1 LRSDPTFP
9 WSIRWYPRKQYM
21 NRLTFS
27 IGLLF
32 ILVMLVSI
40 PAWMENEKV
49 VSKKETEDAWLPNY
63 QATTMSSTLYGKD
76 GKINHQVFASKM
88 EHYELLGFTIFK
100 QPQYTIFINAQQ
112 TWKVKASEGTLYEDN
127 RIQFETDVE
136 ITSLNDQGFMQTIRT
151 EFIEVNLTEKTMN
164 SDQTVEIIGQ
174 NYVIKSNGL
183 SADLK
188 TQKYEL
194 TDHVQTIFQP
204 SVLP

>member
-1 LRSDPTFP
+1 MS
-9 WSIRWYPRKQYM
+9 
-21 NRLTFS
+21 RLTIS
-27 IGLLF
+27 ITVLF

-40 PAWMENEKV
+40 PAWIEDEKIEAV
-49 VSKKETEDAWLPNY
+49 GETVEAWLPNY

-76 GKINHQVFASKM
+76 GKINHQVFARNM
-88 EHYELLGFTIFK
+88 EHYELLGFTLFK
-100 QPQYTIFINAQQ
+100 QPQYIIFISDQQ
-112 TWKVKASEGTLYEDN
+112 PWKVKASEGTLYEDN
-127 RIQFETDVE
+127 RIQFETNVE

-151 EFIEVNLTEKTMN
+151 EFIEVNLTEKTME

-204 SVLP
+204 SISP